1 MAVSQQIS
9 RRIRMSL
16 QERAQSLFKNDL
28 ASEATVQHNVEAWLK
43 AVTYLGEKWVC
54 VVEEKRSKK

>member
-1 MAVSQQIS
+1 
-9 RRIRMSL
+9 MSL

-28 ASEATVQHNVEAWLK
+28 ASDATVKHNVEAWLK

-54 VVEEKRSKK
+54 VVEEKRSKKQ